1 MSDNLIHVSGVH
13 LSGLAQNETKTNSAA
28 HTKPKHLTT
37 SLIPS
42 SSKILKTKFRGTELM
57 ERAVENAAVKASGN
71 DGKIVALDLFVRIP
85 NSRRREIRESYFC
98 VCQPAWTTLLLCM
111 VITLVLINDISIYT
125 DINYRERREAYMQD
139 ATLSTSNEVTVYPF
153 LHVEVYYEALCPDSR
168 YFIMKQLTPA
178 YENLH
183 EIMKVALIPYGK
195 ARTIEKDGKLSFEC
209 QHGPLE
215 CKANMVHACVTNVVK
230 DEGKQLAIIHC
241 MIDKNDVPMKVGQKC
256 VEKHG
261 ENWDDVK
268 SCVVSEKGSS
278 IMKHMGDMTN
288 SLEPRVSFIPT
299 ITVDRSQH
307 DQKHILQD
315 LHKVL
320 CKRYKGPKLPS
331 C

>member
-1 MSDNLIHVSGVH
+1 MDMGGGRLIRFMIVVLVVVLIWKVWDYSDLPAGEPPPNFKVGQAV
-13 LSGLAQNETKTNSAA
+13 SAA
-28 HTKPKHLTT
+28 
-37 SLIPS
+37 
-42 SSKILKTKFRGTELM
+42 
-57 ERAVENAAVKASGN
+57 AKASLQEKGEAE
-71 DGKIVALDLFVRIP
+71 GKVQLLA
-85 NSRRREIRESYFC
+85 
-98 VCQPAWTTLLLCM
+98 PAPTKNEEL
-111 VITLVLINDISIYT
+111 
-125 DINYRERREAYMQD
+125 
-139 ATLSTSNEVTVYPF
+139 EVTVYPF